1 MTALVQDRNTTEA
14 LGDGR
19 QGAVGAAQ
27 LIYGGAL
34 VMRNA
39 TGFLIKGAA
48 ATGSIGAGR
57 AEHRVDNAAG
67 ANGDAQLRYR
77 SGIFRFANSAAAD
90 LITIAD
96 IGKACWIVDDQT
108 VGRTSAT
115 TTRSRAGIVEM
126 IDDLG
131 VWVRFDEA
139 LTRVAT
145 PTAA

>member
-1 MTALVQDRNTTEA
+1 MTALAQDRNTPA
-14 LGDGR
+14 ASGDLR
-19 QGAVGAAQ
+19 EGAVGASQ
-27 LIYGGAL
+27 LIFAGAL

-39 TGFLIKGAA
+39 AGFLIKGAT

-57 AEHRVDNAAG
+57 AEERVDNSAG
-67 ANGDAQLRYR
+67 GNGALQLRFRPGAY
-77 SGIFRFANSAAAD
+77 RFANSAAGD

-108 VGRTSAT
+108 VARTSAT
-115 TTRSRAGIVEM
+115 NTRSRAGIVDM
-126 IDDLG
+126 VDDQG